1 MVNKFCPCKVRSVI
15 YCFGSF
21 MLLFTSVAGI
31 LPNVEEKKNALLL
44 ALCLFIIHILVVL
57 YSIFKLNS
65 YVYFDDEKIYQKQY
79 GKIVEI
85 KYNEIEKFKF
95 SNGGRIYNLLKIYK
109 KNKKIIFELSDKNLN
124 LFYSKCNNKELNN
137 KIKKVTFQIERGT
150 YKF

>member
-95 SNGGRIYNLLKIYK
+95 SNGGRIYNY
-109 KNKKIIFELSDKNLN
+109 
-124 LFYSKCNNKELNN
+124 
-137 KIKKVTFQIERGT
+137 
-150 YKF
+150 